1 MRDRPIILTL
11 DDNQSALGTLAVLFE
26 RMNLDVLPVTNPRD
40 AIDLARVARP
50 QVIILNMQ
58 MAGMGCLD
66 FMRTLRADK
75 ELADIPVIMITGV
88 REKQQVWE
96 AMSLGCIEVLDLPL
110 DLNRMHQALQR
121 CNLYP
126 ERRRRYLRAPF
137 AKKVDIIVRGETLSL
152 SAVTLSERGIMVR
165 METPLVKGTPVE
177 VRLAVPEGDTLSLG
191 GEVIYVRGGTGGALA
206 LAAGVAIKFNRVT
219 LKDTEKLHA
228 FVKELLIGDI
238 VAAQTETI
246 IRPD

>member
-1 MRDRPIILTL
+1 MRDRPIVLTI
-11 DDNQSALGTLAVLFE
+11 DDNQSALGTLAVLLE
-26 RMNLDVLPVTNPRD
+26 RLHLDVLPVTGPRD
-40 AIDLARVARP
+40 AVDLARVARP

-58 MAGMGCLD
+58 MAGMDCLA
-66 FMRTLRADK
+66 FMRTLRADE
-75 ELADIPVIMITGV
+75 ELADIPVIMITAA
-88 REKQQVWE
+88 REKQKVWE

-110 DLNRMHQALQR
+110 ELNRVHQALQR

-137 AKKVDIIVRGETLSL
+137 AKKVDVEVRGETFSL
-152 SAVTLSERGIMVR
+152 NAVTLSERGIMVR
-165 METPLVKGTPVE
+165 METPLARGTPVE
-177 VRLAVPEGDTLSLG
+177 VRLAIPGAETLSLG
-191 GEVIYVRGGTGGALA
+191 GEVIYVRGGTGKGLA
-206 LAAGVAIKFNRVT
+206 LAAGVAIKFTRVT

-238 VAAQTETI
+238 VANQTETI